1 MGERLGEQPE
11 HVSEREKKAEFTAPS
26 WQVRFILAS
35 SSLSSSLSWQF
46 FCPPG
51 RLASASTHILSP
63 SSSRHL
69 RLSIGF
75 VTISIARFWILLSL
89 SVTGWSPVDA
99 TWLVCNHSLKI
110 KNHQKHDWKQKM
122 AVSSSSM
129 TFCDSESVLYSVG
142 EQRHD
147 QKEFVW
153 TLHKSRDDWESK
165 IKWPNNN
172 DNNNN
177 NNTWKQENQAK
188 PKQQH
193 HLTAVFRH
201 CCYFWSCLI
210 QLNRSY
216 KYNRKFACTGIST
229 SNGHISKPVALRE
242 SKLQLF
248 LDFGSR

>member
-193 HLTAVFRH
+193 HLTAVFHH
-201 CCYFWSCLI
+201 CC
-210 QLNRSY
+210 
-216 KYNRKFACTGIST
+216 
-229 SNGHISKPVALRE
+229 
-242 SKLQLF
+242 
-248 LDFGSR
+248 